1 MALGTALPTRTDLGR
16 SGKRPRYH
24 PLDQITLAYVT
35 ASIVILL
42 IGGARI
48 PHQSTELLL
57 HGLLLLALGLIGWL
71 PSPRHP
77 LLRFL
82 REAYPLLLLGWFY
95 RETAILSRAWGDQY
109 HDPMIL
115 DWDHALF
122 GGHPHV
128 WLHHVFPAAWLSE
141 LLHAC
146 YLLYILMVPGLTLTL
161 YFGGRLQAFR
171 VTATTIVFTFV
182 VCYLGFVLLPVKGP
196 WYTFAHPE
204 VRSFGIFPPLVWG
217 MLERGAAVG
226 AAFPSSHV
234 AASTAVAMMARRAG
248 SPLAWVMISLAV
260 GIFFATVYGGF
271 HYGVDAVAGLVA
283 GLTLGALGPRVHL
296 ALSRDGGPDSA

>member
-1 MALGTALPTRTDLGR
+1 MDLGASSEQTDPGG
-16 SGKRPRYH
+16 SGRRPRFR
-24 PLDQITLAYVT
+24 PVDLITLAYVA
-35 ASIVILL
+35 ASVVILL

-48 PHQSTELLL
+48 PQQSTELLW
-57 HGLLLLALGLIGWL
+57 HGLLLLALGGIGWL
-71 PSPRHP
+71 PQPRHP

-82 REAYPLLLLGWFY
+82 RDAYPLLLLGWFY
-95 RETAILSRAWGDQY
+95 RETAILSRAWGDRY
-109 HDPMIL
+109 HDAMIL

-128 WLHHVFPAAWLSE
+128 WLHRAFPAAWLSE
-141 LLHAC
+141 VLHGC

-161 YFGGRLQAFR
+161 YFGRRLQAFR
-171 VTATTIVFTFV
+171 VTATTIVFTFL

-204 VRSFGIFPPLVWG
+204 VGSFGIFPPLVWG

-234 AASTAVAMMARRAG
+234 AASTAVALMARRVR
-248 SPLAWVMISLAV
+248 SRLVWVMTPLAA

-283 GLTLGALGPRVHL
+283 GLVLGTLGPRVHA
-296 ALSRDGGPDSA
+296 ALGGSEGTDAV